1 MTESNAQK
9 FITEASQALDNHQ
22 YAVAE
27 ELQRRAIQL
36 LEAQSAEAT
45 RIADELETLAGI
57 HFQQGKL
64 GALRTSAWSDVWLA
78 EKSGPY
84 SALEAG
90 HRTKQRPECHLAPE
104 SNVKPPRGLPCVALP
119 VHCVLL

>member
-57 HFQQGKL
+57 HFQQGKF
-64 GALRTSAWSDVWLA
+64 ALAASEYDRVLKSREVSLPAADAQVQRVLYWQGKSHFNDMKYDLA
-78 EKSGPY
+78 ERAFSR
-84 SALEAG
+84 ALS
-90 HRTKQRPECHLAPE
+90 ECTT
-104 SNVKPPRGLPCVALP
+104 
-119 VHCVLL
+119 